1 MGKIDPKFTEKL
13 VEWLRKDHT
22 DEAVVRDGAMLLLQ
36 LDRNQGLY
44 QRIMR
49 NPLRAVAKLEYE
61 IQKHVNYRLK
71 GYTIGDIVKLDKEVT
86 PQIEKVFK
94 QEADVRQ
101 QMTAAGYQNVE
112 TVEFVPDSS
121 EEGGVKEVVTGMRPD
136 HDQLPKEIQ
145 DIWPR
150 NAERWKKIKET
161 YNLLLTINEPCDRFE
176 HLQLLKETWYTY
188 KKEMCR
194 YDDFR
199 TSAQVEKDEADK
211 QEAEKNQRDIDYA
224 HTFITKNLPQL
235 LELVEMAKDPDFN
248 QQDKLEEKRTFIQ
261 NRVDIL
267 LRNGVVIGEERKR
280 DLIACDIRVE
290 LPTDNA
296 EGNKPE

>member
-36 LDRNQGLY
+36 LNRNQGLY

-71 GYTIGDIVKLDKEVT
+71 GYTIGDIVKLDHEII
-86 PQIEKVFK
+86 P
-94 QEADVRQ
+94 DVKLAVDFCDKRQ
-101 QMTAAGYQNVE
+101 QEDNSTEANVFPHFE
-112 TVEFVPDSS
+112 APNDVHYTENIIPVS
-121 EEGGVKEVVTGMRPD
+121 GKRPD

-145 DIWPR
+145 DIWPK

-176 HLQLLKETWYTY
+176 HLQLLKEAWYTY

-199 TSAQVEKDEADK
+199 TSAQVEKEEADK
-211 QEAEKNQRDIDYA
+211 KEAEKNQRDIDYA